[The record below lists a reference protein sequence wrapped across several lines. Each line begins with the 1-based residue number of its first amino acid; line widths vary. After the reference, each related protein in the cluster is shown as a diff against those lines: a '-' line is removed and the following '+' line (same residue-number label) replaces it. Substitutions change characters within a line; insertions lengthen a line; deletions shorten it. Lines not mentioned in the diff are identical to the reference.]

1 MAIRTP
7 KRSGGRHAAGRTAA
21 APAAPAQAA
30 QAASGQAGPAG
41 SMSHREIMEALSGL
55 ILGLFTAMLSS
66 TIVTNALPRILSDL
80 HGGESAYTWIIAGAL
95 LSITATTPLW
105 GKLADLFSKKLLVQI
120 SLVIYIIASALAGL
134 SQTPAE
140 LIACRVVQGIG
151 VGGMSALAQVCMA
164 AMISPRQRGRYSG
177 YLGMAFALATVSG
190 PLIGGTIVD
199 TSWLG
204 WRWCFYICV
213 PLALIAIVILQK
225 TLHLPTV
232 RRHVKIDY
240 LGATLIAA
248 SVSLLLVWVT
258 VAGQSFTWESWQTA
272 AMVIGSLLLGLLAVR
287 VEQRAENPVIPV
299 SLFRYRTVVLALVAS
314 IMVGVG
320 MYGTTTFLSQFFQLS
335 RDESPIMAGVAT
347 IPMVIGL
354 ALAST
359 FVGRL
364 ITRTG
369 KWKIYLVLGSAS
381 LTAGLAL
388 LGTLRRDTSYGLIAV
403 AMVLTGVGIGTVM
416 QNLVLAVQ
424 NTVPAKELGAS
435 SSLVTFFRTMGGAI
449 GVSALGALLTHQV
462 THYVGQGLA
471 AAHQPASAAASL
483 GGSSIPD
490 LSLIPSQV
498 RPLVESAFGHG
509 IGEVFLVCAP
519 FALIAMISVWL
530 IRETPLSERSG
541 VERVA
546 TTTVEPESELEP
558 QAA

>member
-7 KRSGGRHAAGRTAA
+7 SRSGGRHAAGRQAA
-21 APAAPAQAA
+21 EPAA
-30 QAASGQAGPAG
+30 PAG

-120 SLVIYIIASALAGL
+120 SLVIYIVASALAGL

-232 RRHVKIDY
+232 RRQVKIDY

-258 VAGQSFTWESWQTA
+258 IAGQSFAWESWQTV
-272 AMVIGSLLLGLLAVR
+272 AMVLGSLLLGLLAVR
-287 VEQRAENPVIPV
+287 VEQRAENPVIPI

-314 IMVGVG
+314 VMVGVG

-381 LTAGLAL
+381 LTVGLAM

-471 AAHQPASAAASL
+471 AAHQPASAAAGL

-490 LSLIPSQV
+490 LSLIPTQV

-519 FALIAMISVWL
+519 FALIAMVSVWL

-541 VERVA
+541 VERV
-546 TTTVEPESELEP
+546 TTSEPSEPESELEP

>member
-1 MAIRTP
+1 MAIRTSS
-7 KRSGGRHAAGRTAA
+7 RSGGRHAAGRKAA
-21 APAAPAQAA
+21 DPAAPV
-30 QAASGQAGPAG
+30 G

-120 SLVIYIIASALAGL
+120 SLVIYIVASALAGL

-232 RRHVKIDY
+232 RRQVKIDY

-258 VAGQSFTWESWQTA
+258 IAGQSFAWESWQTV
-272 AMVIGSLLLGLLAVR
+272 AMVVGSLLLGLLAVR
-287 VEQRAENPVIPV
+287 VEQRAENPVIPI

-381 LTAGLAL
+381 LTLGLAL

-449 GVSALGALLTHQV
+449 GVSALGALLSHQV

-471 AAHQPASAAASL
+471 AAHQPASAAAGL
-483 GGSSIPD
+483 GGTSIPD
-490 LSLIPSQV
+490 LSLIPAQV

-519 FALIAMISVWL
+519 FALIAMVSVWL

-541 VERVA
+541 VERVS
-546 TTTVEPESELEP
+546 TTTAEPELELE
-558 QAA
+558 AA